1 MMMTIQR
8 LIGMVV
14 CAAGILAM
22 TAALPGAPVQEREEV
37 VALVHAKAIQI
48 PAVGARDWTD
58 ATSGKASVVY
68 YDAPEIVI
76 HDSFDA
82 ENGHALWW

>member
-1 MMMTIQR
+1 M
-8 LIGMVV
+8 
-14 CAAGILAM
+14 
-22 TAALPGAPVQEREEV
+22 
-37 VALVHAKAIQI
+37 
-48 PAVGARDWTD
+48 D
-58 ATSGKASVVY
+58 ATSGNASVVY